1 MITLHHLENSRS
13 FRILWLLEELELEY
27 ELVHY
32 RRDPKSGQ
40 AMADLKGQHPLGK
53 APYLIDGE
61 MEVVESGAIIEYLL
75 DQYDTESR
83 LRPAAGSA
91 ERVLYNIWLHA
102 AEGSVM
108 NLLTLALFLNRMDSQ
123 APFFIKPF
131 IKPVTRAVRDA
142 YLDHN
147 LEKTRAAI
155 EAQLGSTTWFAG
167 EAFSAADVQ
176 MGFVMFALSGR
187 GGLGDE
193 YPACQRWLK
202 QMEARPAYQRAM
214 QKNGPMRLLG
224 S

>member
-27 ELVHY
+27 ELVQY
-32 RRDPKSGQ
+32 RRDPQTGQ
-40 AMADLKGQHPLGK
+40 AMADLKGQHTLGK

-61 MEVVESGAIIEYLL
+61 TEVVESGAIIEYLL
-75 DQYDTESR
+75 DQYDQENR
-83 LRPAAGSA
+83 FRPAAGTA
-91 ERVLYNIWLHA
+91 ERIQYNIWLHA

-123 APFFIKPF
+123 APIFIKPF

-142 YLDHN
+142 YLNHN
-147 LEKTRAAI
+147 LGKTMAAI
-155 EAQLGSTTWFAG
+155 EAQLTASTWFAG
-167 EAFSAADVQ
+167 EAFSGADVQ

-187 GGLGDE
+187 GGLDE
-193 YPACQRWLK
+193 QYTASQRWIK